1 MKLNSIQTK
10 VGGGLVLILLAILGI
25 SFTLSALQTRGI
37 VREQE
42 TEALSALHDTILEQ
56 AQGVFSSLEIGT
68 KGSLERGEMDVFDEL
83 VVGLGGVPG
92 VIEVGLTNP
101 QGVTIYSSLRD
112 KIGSRQPAM
121 NITRTDENYSLKQE
135 SSESYFMAH
144 GHMFEPHCMGC
155 HPDAEEG
162 TLSGVLYVDFSLD
175 KLNQE
180 REHLEQ
186 MAAAGNRS
194 SLISSLVLGLS
205 CLIIIWLALL
215 LMLRKLVVVPLTQVR
230 KVLTDIGHGHLDERL
245 NLTQND
251 ELGETGR
258 TLDALADSL
267 QQEIVAPLQQLAK
280 GDLTFEVTPH
290 DHRDTL
296 RNALKTLGEDLNQ
309 IIAGI
314 QAAGEEIDSG
324 SAQLSESAQ
333 HLSDGAST
341 SAASVE
347 EISSS
352 MNQIGSQTNASAEN
366 ARQASELATS
376 ARSAANVGSERM
388 TEMIGAMKDI
398 SDAGHNI
405 SKIIK
410 VIDEIAFQTNLLA
423 LNAAVEAARAGQH
436 GKGFAVVA
444 EEVRN
449 LAARSAKAAAET
461 AELIE
466 GSVSK
471 TANGSHIAERTAN
484 ALKEIVNSIGK
495 TSDLIDE
502 ISVASQ
508 EQAQGVSQ
516 INTGLQQI
524 DQVIQQNT
532 ATAEESAATSAELA
546 GQAAQLKHQLSRFIL
561 KNADSASRTPVSV
574 RNQLPAAPSGWGQ
587 SGVTTPSIG
596 HNGTLAWK
604 DSFNT
609 GISLMDKQH
618 RRLLDLINQLFVCMK
633 DGGDR
638 MMVGQVVDELVD
650 YTVTHFRA
658 EEDLMR
664 KHKFPGYEA
673 HCHIHKSFIDKVSTF
688 VGKLKSGERM
698 APADVYKFL
707 KDWLV
712 NHIEKEDRDGYG
724 RFITHKQ

>member
-1 MKLNSIQTK
+1 MKLKSIQAK
-10 VGGGLVLILLAILGI
+10 LGSALVLILLIILGI
-25 SFTLSALQTRGI
+25 SFTLSALQTRKI
-37 VREQE
+37 LKQQE
-42 TEALSALHDTILEQ
+42 EEALGALHDTILEQ
-56 AQGVFSSLEIGT
+56 AHSVFSSLEIGT

-101 QGVTIYSSLRD
+101 QGVTTYSSLRD
-112 KIGSRQPAM
+112 KVGSRQTTI
-121 NITRTDENYSLKQE
+121 NITRTDQNYSLNQE
-135 SSESYFMAH
+135 RSESYFMAH
-144 GHMFEPHCMGC
+144 GHMYESHCMGC

-180 REHLEQ
+180 KEHLQQ
-186 MAAAGNRS
+186 MAAAGNQKNLTNS
-194 SLISSLVLGLS
+194 IVMGLS

-215 LMLRKLVVVPLTQVR
+215 FLLKKIVVNPLQRIKEFLTQ
-230 KVLTDIGHGHLDERL
+230 IGHGHLNDRL
-245 NLTQND
+245 NLTQAD

-258 TLDALADSL
+258 TLDTLADSL
-267 QQEIVAPLQQLAK
+267 QGEVVTPLQQLAK

-290 DHRDTL
+290 DQQDSL

-314 QAAGEEIDSG
+314 QAAGEEIDNG

-366 ARQASELATS
+366 ARMASQLATS
-376 ARSAANVGSERM
+376 ARDAANVGSERM
-388 TEMIGAMKDI
+388 NEMTGAMKDI
-398 SDAGHNI
+398 SDASHNI
-405 SKIIK
+405 GKIIK

-466 GSVSK
+466 GTVAK
-471 TANGSHIAERTAN
+471 TDNGSQIADRTAQ
-484 ALKEIVNSIGK
+484 ALTDIVSSISK

-508 EQAQGVSQ
+508 EQAQGISQ

-546 GQAAQLKHQLSRFIL
+546 GQAAQLKHQLSRFVL
-561 KNADSASRTPVSV
+561 KGHHLTTRDISGSRQ
-574 RNQLPAAPSGWGQ
+574 QLP
-587 SGVTTPSIG
+587 
-596 HNGTLAWK
+596 
-604 DSFNT
+604 
-609 GISLMDKQH
+609 
-618 RRLLDLINQLFVCMK
+618 
-633 DGGDR
+633 
-638 MMVGQVVDELVD
+638 E
-650 YTVTHFRA
+650 
-658 EEDLMR
+658 
-664 KHKFPGYEA
+664 
-673 HCHIHKSFIDKVSTF
+673 
-688 VGKLKSGERM
+688 KSG
-698 APADVYKFL
+698 
-707 KDWLV
+707 
-712 NHIEKEDRDGYG
+712 
-724 RFITHKQ
+724 

>member
-10 VGGGLVLILLAILGI
+10 LGGALVLILLIILGI

-37 VREQE
+37 VRAQE
-42 TEALSALHDTILEQ
+42 TEALSALHDTIIEQ

-83 VVGLGGVPG
+83 IVGLGDVPG

-101 QGVTIYSSLRD
+101 QGVTTYSSQRD
-112 KIGSRQPAM
+112 KIGSSHEKI
-121 NITRTDENYSLKQE
+121 NIPRTDQNYSLNQE

-144 GHMFEPHCMGC
+144 GHMFEAHCMGC
-155 HPDAEEG
+155 HPEAEEG
-162 TLSGVLYVDFSLD
+162 TLSGVLYVDFSLA

-180 REHLEQ
+180 KEHLQQ
-186 MAAAGNRS
+186 MAATGNRQN
-194 SLISSLVLGLS
+194 LTNSLVMGFS

-215 LMLRKLVVVPLTQVR
+215 FMLKKLVVAPLTQIR

-267 QQEIVAPLQQLAK
+267 QHEVVTPLQQLAK

-290 DHRDTL
+290 DHHDSL
-296 RNALKTLGEDLNQ
+296 RNSLKTLGDDLNQ
-309 IIAGI
+309 VIAEI
-314 QAAGEEIDSG
+314 QAAGQQIDSG
-324 SAQLSESAQ
+324 SGELSESAQ

-352 MNQIGSQTNASAEN
+352 MNQIGSQTNASADN

-376 ARSAANVGSERM
+376 ARTAANVGSERM
-388 TEMIGAMKDI
+388 TEMIGAMKEI
-398 SDAGHNI
+398 SDASHNI

-466 GSVSK
+466 GSVAK
-471 TANGSHIAERTAN
+471 TANGSQIAEKTAN

-495 TSDLIDE
+495 TSDLIAE

-508 EQAQGVSQ
+508 EQAQGVGQ
-516 INTGLQQI
+516 ITTGLQQI

-546 GQAAQLKHQLSRFIL
+546 GQAAQLKQQLGRFVL
-561 KNADSASRTPVSV
+561 KDQAPVPNAISHGSQ
-574 RNQLPAAPSGWGQ
+574 QLP
-587 SGVTTPSIG
+587 
-596 HNGTLAWK
+596 
-604 DSFNT
+604 
-609 GISLMDKQH
+609 
-618 RRLLDLINQLFVCMK
+618 
-633 DGGDR
+633 
-638 MMVGQVVDELVD
+638 
-650 YTVTHFRA
+650 
-658 EEDLMR
+658 
-664 KHKFPGYEA
+664 
-673 HCHIHKSFIDKVSTF
+673 
-688 VGKLKSGERM
+688 
-698 APADVYKFL
+698 
-707 KDWLV
+707 
-712 NHIEKEDRDGYG
+712 EKAR
-724 RFITHKQ
+724 

>member
-10 VGGGLVLILLAILGI
+10 VGGALVLILLVILGI

-37 VREQE
+37 VRAQE
-42 TEALSALHDTILEQ
+42 TEALDALHETILEQ
-56 AQGVFSSLEIGT
+56 AKGVFSSLEIGT

-83 VVGLGGVPG
+83 VTGLGGVPG
-92 VIEVGLTNP
+92 VIEVGLVNP
-101 QGVTIYSSLRD
+101 RGVTIYSSLRD
-112 KIGSRQPAM
+112 KLGTRQPTI
-121 NITRTDENYSLKQE
+121 NITRTDQNYSLNQE
-135 SSESYFMAH
+135 SAESYFMAH
-144 GHMFEPHCMGC
+144 GHMYEPHCMGC
-155 HPDAEEG
+155 HPDDTVG

-180 REHLEQ
+180 REHLQQ
-186 MAAAGNRS
+186 MAAAGNRT
-194 SLISSLVLGLS
+194 SLISSLVLGMS
-205 CLIIIWLALL
+205 CLFVIWLALVF
-215 LMLRKLVVVPLTQVR
+215 MLRKLVVAPLKR
-230 KVLTDIGHGHLDERL
+230 IREVLTNISHGHLDERL

-258 TLDALADSL
+258 TLDTLADSL
-267 QQEIVAPLQQLAK
+267 QQEVVTPLQQLAK

-290 DHRDTL
+290 DHRDSL

-309 IIAGI
+309 IIAEI

-352 MNQIGSQTNASAEN
+352 MNQIGSQTTTSAEN
-366 ARQASELATS
+366 ARQASDLASS
-376 ARSAANVGSERM
+376 ARAAANVGSERM
-388 TEMIGAMKDI
+388 KEMISAMKDI
-398 SDAGHNI
+398 SDASHSI

-466 GSVSK
+466 GSVAK
-471 TANGSHIAERTAN
+471 TANGSQIAEKTAE
-484 ALKEIVNSIGK
+484 ALNEIVKSIGK
-495 TSDLIDE
+495 TSDLIAE

-508 EQAQGVSQ
+508 EQAQGVGQ

-524 DQVIQQNT
+524 DQVIQRNT
-532 ATAEESAATSAELA
+532 ATAEESAATSEELA
-546 GQAAQLKHQLSRFIL
+546 GQAAQLKHQLSRFVL
-561 KNADSASRTPVSV
+561 KGQSQTLSLPDRGRP
-574 RNQLPAAPSGWGQ
+574 QLPAA
-587 SGVTTPSIG
+587 I
-596 HNGTLAWK
+596 K
-604 DSFNT
+604 
-609 GISLMDKQH
+609 
-618 RRLLDLINQLFVCMK
+618 
-633 DGGDR
+633 
-638 MMVGQVVDELVD
+638 
-650 YTVTHFRA
+650 
-658 EEDLMR
+658 
-664 KHKFPGYEA
+664 
-673 HCHIHKSFIDKVSTF
+673 
-688 VGKLKSGERM
+688 
-698 APADVYKFL
+698 
-707 KDWLV
+707 
-712 NHIEKEDRDGYG
+712 
-724 RFITHKQ
+724 

>member
-10 VGGGLVLILLAILGI
+10 LGGALVLILLIILGI
-25 SFTLSALQTRGI
+25 SFTLSALQTRSI
-37 VREQE
+37 LKLQE
-42 TEALSALHDTILEQ
+42 DEALGTLHDTIIEQ

-101 QGVTIYSSLRD
+101 QGVTTYSSLRD
-112 KIGSRQPAM
+112 KIGTRQPTVK
-121 NITRTDENYSLKQE
+121 ITSTNQNYSLNQE
-135 SSESYFMAH
+135 TPESYFMAH

-155 HPDAEEG
+155 HPDDQVG
-162 TLSGVLYVDFSLD
+162 TLSGVLYVDFSLA

-180 REHLEQ
+180 REHLQ
-186 MAAAGNRS
+186 QIAADGNRQN
-194 SLISSLVLGLS
+194 LISSVIMGLS
-205 CLIIIWLALL
+205 CLILIWLALFF
-215 LMLRKLVVVPLTQVR
+215 MLKKMVVSPLQRIREFLTQ
-230 KVLTDIGHGHLDERL
+230 IAHGHLDERL
-245 NLTQND
+245 NLTQTD

-258 TLDALADSL
+258 ALDALADSL
-267 QQEIVAPLQQLAK
+267 QHEVVDPLQRLAK

-290 DHRDTL
+290 DQRDIL
-296 RNALKTLGEDLNQ
+296 RNALKTLGDDLNQ
-309 IIAGI
+309 IIADI
-314 QAAGEEIDSG
+314 QAAGQQIDSG

-352 MNQIGSQTNASAEN
+352 MNQIGSQSTTSAEN
-366 ARQASELATS
+366 ARQASELASS
-376 ARSAANVGSERM
+376 ARTAANVGSERM

-466 GSVSK
+466 GSVAK
-471 TANGSHIAERTAN
+471 TANGSQIAERTAK
-484 ALKEIVNSIGK
+484 ALSEIVNSISK
-495 TSDLIDE
+495 TSDLIAE

-508 EQAQGVSQ
+508 EQAQGVGQ

-546 GQAAQLKHQLSRFIL
+546 GQAAQLKHQLSHFVL
-561 KNADSASRTPVSV
+561 KDQMTAQGAMTHDR
-574 RNQLPAAPSGWGQ
+574 RQLPKK
-587 SGVTTPSIG
+587 T
-596 HNGTLAWK
+596 
-604 DSFNT
+604 
-609 GISLMDKQH
+609 
-618 RRLLDLINQLFVCMK
+618 R
-633 DGGDR
+633 
-638 MMVGQVVDELVD
+638 
-650 YTVTHFRA
+650 
-658 EEDLMR
+658 
-664 KHKFPGYEA
+664 
-673 HCHIHKSFIDKVSTF
+673 
-688 VGKLKSGERM
+688 
-698 APADVYKFL
+698 
-707 KDWLV
+707 
-712 NHIEKEDRDGYG
+712 
-724 RFITHKQ
+724 

>member
-10 VGGGLVLILLAILGI
+10 LGGALVLILFIILGI
-25 SFTLSALQTRGI
+25 SFTLSALQTRNI
-37 VREQE
+37 LKQQE
-42 TEALSALHDTILEQ
+42 DEALGTLHDTILEQ

-83 VVGLGGVPG
+83 VSGLGGVPG

-101 QGVTIYSSLRD
+101 QGVTTYSSLRN
-112 KIGSRQPAM
+112 KIGTRQETI
-121 NITRTDENYSLKQE
+121 NISRTDQNYSLNQE

-144 GHMFEPHCMGC
+144 GHMYESHCMGC
-155 HPDAEEG
+155 HPDNEEG

-180 REHLEQ
+180 RQHLRQ
-186 MAAAGNRS
+186 IAADGNRQN
-194 SLISSLVLGLS
+194 LISSVIMGLS
-205 CLIIIWLALL
+205 CLILIWLTLL
-215 LMLRKLVVVPLTQVR
+215 FLLKKMVVSPLQRIREFLTQ
-230 KVLTDIGHGHLDERL
+230 IAHGHLDERL
-245 NLTQND
+245 KLTQID
-251 ELGETGR
+251 ELGETAR

-267 QQEIVAPLQQLAK
+267 QHEVVDPLQRLAK

-290 DHRDTL
+290 DQQDSL
-296 RNALKTLGEDLNQ
+296 RNALKTLGDDLNQ
-309 IIAGI
+309 IIADI
-314 QAAGEEIDSG
+314 QAAGQEIDSG

-352 MNQIGSQTNASAEN
+352 MNQIGSQTTTSAEN
-366 ARQASELATS
+366 ARQASELANS
-376 ARSAANVGSERM
+376 ARTAANVGSERM
-388 TEMIGAMKDI
+388 TEMIDAMKDI

-466 GSVSK
+466 GSVAK
-471 TANGSHIAERTAN
+471 TTNGSQIAERTAK
-484 ALKEIVNSIGK
+484 ALTEIVNSIGK
-495 TSDLIDE
+495 TSDLIAE

-508 EQAQGVSQ
+508 EQAQGVGQ

-546 GQAAQLKHQLSRFIL
+546 GQAAQLKHQLSHFVL
-561 KNADSASRTPVSV
+561 KDHHSAPGKVKFDRQ
-574 RNQLPAAPSGWGQ
+574 QLP
-587 SGVTTPSIG
+587 
-596 HNGTLAWK
+596 
-604 DSFNT
+604 
-609 GISLMDKQH
+609 
-618 RRLLDLINQLFVCMK
+618 
-633 DGGDR
+633 
-638 MMVGQVVDELVD
+638 
-650 YTVTHFRA
+650 
-658 EEDLMR
+658 
-664 KHKFPGYEA
+664 
-673 HCHIHKSFIDKVSTF
+673 
-688 VGKLKSGERM
+688 GKKR
-698 APADVYKFL
+698 
-707 KDWLV
+707 
-712 NHIEKEDRDGYG
+712 
-724 RFITHKQ
+724 